1 MNNAVRTVIVI
12 YIIAFLTL
20 CIFYIPC
27 KQFTFTYD
35 DDVIFTGVRDTF
47 SIIEMYQIRRIS
59 TDFRYFYYIDWQL
72 LYIELLPLTV
82 LAVGTSL
89 ILKR

>member
-12 YIIAFLTL
+12 YIIAFLTI

-27 KQFTFTYD
+27 KQFTFAN
-35 DDVIFTGVRDTF
+35 DDVIFTGIRDTY

-59 TDFRYFYYIDWQL
+59 TDFPFFYYIDWQL

-89 ILKR
+89 ILKK